1 MERSLPST
9 RPALP
14 QQGQKCMTYRST
26 TSNRKRQTHLSTL
39 IQEQFEGGSSSGR
52 LFILR
57 SPRLNRSYGASRQ
70 ELSSQSITSPVTAF
84 TRHLTDW
91 IARIPIWPDS
101 HLSAATAFQRFYF
114 CALFLS

>member
-14 QQGQKCMTYRST
+14 QQAQKRMTYRST

-84 TRHLTDW
+84 LRSWEMSAQVLTSPGLTR
-91 IARIPIWPDS
+91 
-101 HLSAATAFQRFYF
+101 
-114 CALFLS
+114 

>member
-14 QQGQKCMTYRST
+14 QQAQKRMTYRST
-26 TSNRKRQTHLSTL
+26 TSNRKRQTHISTL

-57 SPRLNRSYGASRQ
+57 SPRLNRSYGASHQ
-70 ELSSQSITSPVTAF
+70 ELSSQSITSPVNAAF
-84 TRHLTDW
+84 TRRWNVACQTYVKFSRMVW
-91 IARIPIWPDS
+91 
-101 HLSAATAFQRFYF
+101 
-114 CALFLS
+114 